1 MDAPMRRGVPAEP
14 FDAVWNGEKFRAFRR
29 LLREHERL
37 PLCERCPA

>member
-1 MDAPMRRGVPAEP
+1 MGNVFDEP
-14 FDAVWNGEKFRAFRR
+14 FPEVWNGEKFRAFRR